1 MNQGIGR
8 YPFVRYAAGLSSGI
22 GLYVLFPD
30 AAWLSWLALIAGVCL
45 LLTGF
50 LLKSPQPYRHIRAAS
65 GIGSLLLLVALGW
78 LVTYLRTGSNQSDSI
93 LHTVATPADTLLGS
107 YEGVVTAQ
115 PEERAKTYRVDLA
128 VRRGLV
134 GHRWQPMSGRVLVYL
149 DKTDQPMPR
158 YGEVWLVTG
167 TPRLIDPPLNP
178 GEFNYK
184 RHLSYRGIYHQ
195 QYLRPFQRRVL
206 GVDPPNP
213 LTQLAVRANQWADGV
228 FTQQIGSRAE
238 YGIVNAMILGVRDD
252 LDTAQYQAYSIAGAV
267 HILSVSGMHVG
278 ILFLVLTWL
287 IGLVAGKRDDRVWLV
302 LLQLAILWFYALITG
317 FSLPVLRSAGMF
329 SLLLIAKALGRR
341 TPLPN
346 TLGAATFFILL
357 YDPYAL
363 FSAGFQLSC
372 LAVAGLGAWQSSL
385 YQSITFRYH
394 WQNKL
399 WELTAVALVAQL
411 VTFPLAV
418 FYFHQFPTYFLLANP
433 LVMGCSLVLLPLAM
447 ALLAVCWIPYLSD
460 VLGWLLKET
469 AWLLNYAVTQ
479 TGKLPGAAW
488 DGLWVSPLAL
498 VLVYGIMLC
507 AITLVLTRNR
517 TYAWAT
523 CWLALLLA
531 GLTIL
536 DDYEQ
541 RHQRRLAVHFLPH
554 KTAISLTDGYSST
567 LLTDLDT
574 SDTRSYDFYLKNTFG
589 GWGISRP
596 SVTHLT
602 SQRDTLP
609 ALVMRA
615 YHQTPAY
622 GLWVWQGKSILL
634 VNKLTGR
641 NRWKLPAVVDYLI
654 IRRNALRDWEQLNGR
669 VVARHIIFDD
679 SNKTPLT
686 DRLLAEAGRRGIACY
701 SVRQMGAYVTDLE

>member
-1 MNQGIGR
+1 LVG
-8 YPFVRYAAGLSSGI
+8 
-22 GLYVLFPD
+22 
-30 AAWLSWLALIAGVCL
+30 GVSL

-50 LLKSPQPYRHIRAAS
+50 LLKSRQPYRPIRVAS
-65 GIGSLLLLVALGW
+65 GIGAFLLLVALGW
-78 LVTYLRTGSNQSDSI
+78 LVTYLRTGSNQPDSM
-93 LHTVATPADTLLGS
+93 LNGTAMPADTLLRG
-107 YEGVVTAQ
+107 YEGVVAAQ
-115 PEERAKTYRVDLA
+115 PEERAKTYRVELA

-134 GHRWQPMSGRVLVYL
+134 AHRWQPMSGRVLVYL
-149 DKTDQPMPR
+149 DKANQSMPR
-158 YGEVWLVTG
+158 YGEVWLVAG

-195 QYLRPFQRRVL
+195 QYLRPFQRRVI

-213 LTQLAVRANQWADGV
+213 LTQLAIRANQWADGV

-385 YQSITFRYH
+385 YQSVTFRYH

-433 LVMGCSLVLLPLAM
+433 LVMGCSLVLLPLAL
-447 ALLAVCWIPYLSD
+447 ALLAVCWIPYASD
-460 VLGWLLKET
+460 LLGWLLKEV

-479 TGKLPGAAW
+479 TGRLPGAAW
-488 DGLWVSPLAL
+488 NGLWLSPVAL
-498 VLVYGIMLC
+498 ILVYGIMLC
-507 AITLVLTRNR
+507 GITLILTRNR
-517 TYAWAT
+517 AYAWAT
-523 CWLALLLA
+523 CWLAVLLA

-536 DDYEQ
+536 TDYDQ

-554 KTAISLTDGYSST
+554 RTAVSLTDGYSST

-574 SDTRSYDFYLKNTFG
+574 TDSRSYDFYLKNTFG

-596 SVTHLT
+596 GVARLT
-602 SQRDTLP
+602 SQPDIVPAPVLP
-609 ALVMRA
+609 A

-622 GLWVWQGKSILL
+622 GLWVWRGKTILL

-701 SVRQMGAYVTDLE
+701 SVRQMGAYVTNLE